1 MPSPTSSIT
10 TVILDLDETII
21 HDDLAT
27 EQAFAST
34 AAFASERVGVDPD
47 RLTASARRH
56 AEALWAAGPAP
67 AWGHDLGTSA
77 TEALRSRF
85 PGDDPRMVA
94 LREWGPAFRFE
105 TWHRALIDNGI
116 ENADLAH
123 ELDIRWATTRLD
135 TNLFL
140 PGADDA
146 LKILGDRFRL
156 AMITNGL
163 IDVQGIKVEKT
174 GIAPLFEVVVIS
186 GELGFGK
193 PNPEI
198 YHHTLKQLGIGPAEA
213 VMVGDNI
220 RRDVQGSQAVGIT
233 GVWIDPTGAGT
244 PPDGIQPDITVA
256 SLADLPA
263 LLV

>member
-1 MPSPTSSIT
+1 MPATPIT

-21 HDDLAT
+21 HDHLAT

-34 AAFASERVGVDPD
+34 AAYAAETASVDPD
-47 RLTASARRH
+47 RFTASVRRH
-56 AEALWAAGPAP
+56 AEAFWVAGPAP
-67 AWGHDLGTSA
+67 EWGHDLGTSA

-85 PGDDPRMVA
+85 PGDDPRMTA
-94 LREWGPAFRFE
+94 LREWGPTFRFE
-105 TWHRALIDNGI
+105 TWNRALVENGV
-116 ENADLAH
+116 EDAPLARDLD
-123 ELDIRWATTRLD
+123 ERWAMTRLD

-140 PGADDA
+140 PGAEEA
-146 LKILGDRFRL
+146 LRELGRRFRL

-163 IDVQGIKVEKT
+163 IDVQGVKVEKT
-174 GIAPLFEVVVIS
+174 GIGPLFEAVVIS

-198 YHHTLKQLGIGPAEA
+198 YHHTLKQLGIEPAEA

-220 RRDVQGSQAVGIT
+220 RRDVRGSQAVGIT
-233 GVWIDPTGAGT
+233 GVWIEPTGAAT
-244 PPDGIQPDITVA
+244 PPDGIQPDITIA

-263 LLV
+263 VLV